1 MAVIRLKTYQSE
13 TLDVL
18 RDYLERARY
27 SDAKEAFDH
36 MMAGLDT
43 PPSYKP
49 LPAKGCEATPY
60 VCLRLPTGGG
70 KTLLSAYT
78 VQLAAESYIEREY
91 PVTIWFV
98 PSDAIKTQTLETLKN
113 PRNANR
119 IALDN
124 AFEGR
129 FAVYDI
135 ADYEQIRPQDL
146 RDRACIIVSTVQS
159 FRVED
164 TTIRKVY
171 AHNENLEPHFAKIP
185 AHSEGLEMREEDPSK
200 IKYSLANLLAFHKP
214 LVIVDE
220 AHNSKSDLSFEMFS
234 RIRPSC
240 VVEYT
245 ATPADNS
252 NILYSV
258 SAAQLKAEQM
268 IKLPIM
274 LSEHKTWQQAVGE
287 SVLEREK
294 LHKIAQ
300 KDKDYIRP
308 IILFQAESAD
318 NDVTVKVLLNE
329 LVENNN
335 IDRRK
340 IAIATGNQK
349 ELDDVDLFDPNCPI
363 EYVITIQ
370 ALKEGWDCPFAYIL
384 CSVANTRS
392 KTAIEQLLGRV
403 LRMPYAKTRTQPEL
417 NKAYAHVSSKTWMN
431 AQNQLH
437 ERLVC
442 MGFEA
447 QEAKQI
453 ISIQSALGLDDQ
465 PQQAF
470 MSVTL
475 GDEPDLEGLD
485 LEEKASVEI
494 VKEDDD
500 TFTLKVK
507 GQASDSLVKKLEKTV
522 KGKDKKALKLAVEIY
537 QEQAKAAQSPAQ
549 KGVVFE
555 IPQLAL
561 QFDDGLELAE
571 AEVCLYEHG
580 WDILDYPAELTKDEF
595 SVSDDAKHYTADIEG
610 KKVVVALADRA
621 QQLSLDGIET
631 TWTEID
637 LSLWLDKRLRQAD
650 IQQEK
655 LVEFLRRVIRF
666 LLSRSDLDM
675 PKLALGKFILEKVLR
690 DKIEAYRKQATK
702 AGFQACLFSKNEIA
716 TVDIG
721 AFTFAFD
728 PMQYP
733 ANKLYSGQFKFPKH
747 YYAQIGDM
755 NKEEVECALAIE
767 RDREVEVW
775 VRNLE
780 RNPLQAFWLPTSTDK
795 FYPDF
800 IAKLKD
806 GRLLVVEYKGGHL
819 DNDDTDEKEAVGKL
833 WAKKSGNLFL
843 MAWKQKNGKDVYQQL
858 NAILSA

>member
-1 MAVIRLKTYQSE
+1 MEIIRLKNYQSE

-27 SDAKEAFDH
+27 SDAKAAFDR
-36 MMAGLDT
+36 MMAGLDV
-43 PPSYKP
+43 PPQYKP
-49 LPAKGCEATPY
+49 LPAKGCSNAPY

-78 VQLAAESYIEREY
+78 IQLAAEAYIEREY

-124 AFEGR
+124 AFDGR

-135 ADYEQIRPQDL
+135 NDYEQIRPQDL

-164 TTIRKVY
+164 TKIRKVY
-171 AHNENLEPHFAKIP
+171 AHNENLEPHFAKVP
-185 AHSEGLEMREEDPSK
+185 AHSEGLEMQEKDPSK

-214 LVIVDE
+214 LIIVDE
-220 AHNSKSDLSFEMFS
+220 AHNSKSPLSFEMFS
-234 RIRPSC
+234 RINPAC

-308 IILFQAESAD
+308 IVLFQAESAN
-318 NDVTVKVLLNE
+318 NDVTVEVLLND

-349 ELDDVDLFDPNCPI
+349 ELDDVDLFDPNCLI

-417 NKAYAHVSSKTWMN
+417 NKAYAHVSSKTWKN

-453 ISIQSALGLDDQ
+453 ITTPSFLGFNDQ
-465 PQQAF
+465 PQEPF

-475 GDEPDLEGLD
+475 SDAPDLDRLD
-485 LEEKASVEI
+485 LEEKASVEVI
-494 VKEDDD
+494 KEEDD
-500 TFTLKVK
+500 TFTLKVT
-507 GQASDSLVKKLEKTV
+507 GQVSDALVTKLAKSVAKKP
-522 KGKDKKALKLAVEIY
+522 DRDALKLAVEIH
-537 QEQAKAAQSPAQ
+537 QEQIKAALSPAQ
-549 KGVVFE
+549 KGVKFE

-561 QFDDGLELAE
+561 KFDDGLELAE

-580 WDILDYPAELTKDEF
+580 WDILDYPAELNQDEF
-595 SVSDDAKHYTADIEG
+595 SVSDDAKHYSADIEG

-631 TWTEID
+631 TWTTVD
-637 LSLWLDKRLRQAD
+637 LSLWLDKRLRQPD

-655 LVEFLRRVIRF
+655 LVEFLRRIVKF

-690 DKIEAYRKQATK
+690 DKIEEYRKKATK
-702 AGFQACLFSKNEIA
+702 EGFRACLFSKDEIA

-733 ANKLYSGQFKFPKH
+733 ANKLYNGQYDFPKH
-747 YYAQIGDM
+747 YYSQIGDM

-780 RNPLQAFWLPTSTDK
+780 RNPIHAFWLPTSTDK

-806 GRLLVVEYKGGHL
+806 GRLLIVEYKGGHL
-819 DNDDTDEKEAVGKL
+819 DNDDTEEKEAVGKL

-843 MAWKQKNGKDVYQQL
+843 MAWKQKDSKDVYGQI
-858 NAILSA
+858 NTILS